1 MHSDCGGCEGVVWRE
16 YQGAPVLP
24 IVVGR
29 VWRAGKDIMPSV
41 RRLAGER
48 EAGKGGKTYSKMLDS
63 EGWAMMYGG
72 GFSEIVLY
80 SRVNCSLS
88 ISSLLF

>member
-1 MHSDCGGCEGVVWRE
+1 MGRE
-16 YQGAPVLP
+16 
-24 IVVGR
+24 
-29 VWRAGKDIMPSV
+29 
-41 RRLAGER
+41 
-48 EAGKGGKTYSKMLDS
+48 GKTDSRMLDS

-88 ISSLLF
+88 IPSPLFTEWRDKPAC